1 MHELTINLHLHTTYS
16 DGSGTHLDL
25 ARAALISGLDAILVS
40 DHNVWVQGLEGYH
53 RNGKRRT
60 LLLVGEEIHDQSRN
74 PQKNHLL
81 VFGAERELAIFAD
94 DPQALIDAVRKA
106 GGISFIA
113 HPVDPELP
121 AFNETDI
128 SWEDWQATGFT
139 GLELWN
145 SFSELKMVVKGR
157 LDALFYAYYP
167 EFIAR
172 GPHPEALR
180 IWDDLL
186 TCGRRVVAVGG
197 SDAHARKMRMGPLR
211 KTIFPYEFHFST
223 VNTHLLV
230 PQPLSGDLLADRKM
244 IYEALAAGHTF
255 IGYDLPAPA
264 RGFHFTAQGREK
276 TALMGDEIPA
286 EGGVTLQVKVPRRTD
301 IHLLKD
307 GKIIKAVQGE
317 AIAHITTEPGVYR
330 VEVYLRF
337 LGRKRGW
344 IFSNPIYVK

>member
-1 MHELTINLHLHTTYS
+1 MHELTINLHLHTAYS
-16 DGSGTHLDL
+16 DGSGSHLDL
-25 ARAALISGLDAILVS
+25 ARAALKSGLDAILVS

-53 RNGKRRT
+53 RDGKRRT

-106 GGISFIA
+106 GGVSFIA

-128 SWEDWQATGFT
+128 SWEDWQASGFT

-145 SFSELKMVVKGR
+145 SFSELKMVVKGK

-180 IWDDLL
+180 IWDNLL
-186 TCGRRVVAVGG
+186 AGGRRIVAVGG
-197 SDAHARKMRMGPLR
+197 SDAHAHKMRMGPLR

-223 VNTHLLV
+223 INTHLLV
-230 PQPLSGDLLADRKM
+230 PQPLSGNLLADRRM

-255 IGYDLPAPA
+255 IGYDLPAA
-264 RGFHFTAQGREK
+264 TRGFRFTAQGREK
-276 TALMGDEIPA
+276 TTLMGDELPA
-286 EGGVTLQVKVPRRTD
+286 EGGVTLQVKAPRRAD

-307 GKIIKAVQGE
+307 GKIIKAVHGE

-330 VEVYLRF
+330 VEVYLPF

>member
-1 MHELTINLHLHTTYS
+1 MHELTLNLHMHTTYS
-16 DGSGTHLDL
+16 DGSGTHADL
-25 ARAALISGLDAILVS
+25 ARAALKSGLDVILVS
-40 DHNVWVQGLEGYH
+40 DHNVWVQGLESYH
-53 RNGKRRT
+53 HNGKRRA
-60 LLLVGEEIHDQSRN
+60 LLLVGEEIHDQDRD

-81 VFGAERELAIFAD
+81 VFGAERELATFAD
-94 DPQALIDAVRKA
+94 DPQALIEAVRKA
-106 GGISFIA
+106 GGVSFIA

-128 SWEDWQATGFT
+128 SWEAWQVSGFT

-145 SFSELKMVVKGR
+145 SFSELKMVVKGK

-172 GPHPEALR
+172 GPHPKALH

-186 TCGRRVVAVGG
+186 TSGRRVVAVGG
-197 SDAHARKMRMGPLR
+197 SDAHASKMRMGPLH

-230 PQPLSGDLLADRKM
+230 PQPLTGDLLADRKM
-244 IYEALAAGHTF
+244 IYEALAAGHAF
-255 IGYDLPAPA
+255 VGYDLPAPT
-264 RGFHFTAQGREK
+264 RGFRFTAQGKEK
-276 TALMGDEIPA
+276 SALMGDELPT
-286 EGGVTLQVKVPRRTD
+286 EGGVTLQVKVTRRAE
-301 IHLLKD
+301 IRLLKD

-330 VEVYLRF
+330 VEVYLCF